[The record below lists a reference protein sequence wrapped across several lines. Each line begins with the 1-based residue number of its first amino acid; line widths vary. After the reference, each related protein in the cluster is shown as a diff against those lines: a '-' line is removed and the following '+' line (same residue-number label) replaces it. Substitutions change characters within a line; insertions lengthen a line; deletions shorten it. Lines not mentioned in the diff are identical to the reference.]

1 MSSRITSFFI
11 IAASLLLTGCNTMK
25 ASQLDIKELGK
36 SDMGRLYELIVA
48 EQMAST
54 RTLMQRLYLRNP
66 RELRKGGGGHTIDSR
81 LAQVFSQPP
90 NWTPPDLGGA
100 ISTDALTLAFAPDY
114 SGDRVLAFSVGMGS
128 MIMQSF
134 NNYSE
139 FYALDYIDAQ
149 KIFNSARNLEVAR
162 WQLMNK
168 KQASGEPYLVSNEL
182 DPANINLS
190 FDRLLTG
197 MITQQDLAASVM
209 MGKSGRVVNKT
220 LQKMS
225 TAIFLPI

>member
-1 MSSRITSFFI
+1 MKTSR
-11 IAASLLLTGCNTMK
+11 
-25 ASQLDIKELGK
+25 LDIKELGK
-36 SDMGRLYELIVA
+36 SDMGRFYELVVA
-48 EQMAST
+48 EQIAST

-66 RELRKGGGGHTIDSR
+66 RELRKGGAGHTIESR
-81 LAQVFSQPP
+81 IAQVFSQPP
-90 NWTPPDLGGA
+90 NWSFPELGGVT
-100 ISTDALTLAFAPDY
+100 SVDALTLAFSPDY

-149 KIFNSARNLEVAR
+149 KIYNGARNLEIAR
-162 WQLMNK
+162 WQLNNK
-168 KQASGEPYLVSNEL
+168 KLPSGEPFLVSNEL
-182 DPANINLS
+182 DPANVNLS
-190 FDRLLTG
+190 FDRLLTT
-197 MITQQDLAASVM
+197 MVTQQDLVASLM
-209 MGKSGRVVNKT
+209 MGKSVRMVNKT